1 MKQELRTAAHDLRNL
16 VARLTFLA
24 ESLDRQLP
32 PAPAKTEAAELLADT
47 MDQLNRIADTLRG
60 ISAPEGGADA

>member
-1 MKQELRTAAHDLRNL
+1 MRQELRTAAHDLRNL

-32 PAPAKTEAAELLADT
+32 PDPAKTEAAELLADT
-47 MDQLNRIADTLRG
+47 MAQLERIADTLRG
-60 ISAPEGGADA
+60 ICPPDGGADA